1 MKDTRFICFCNR
13 CHVLMDDENPSEESF
28 DFIDEDLHVLDIKDQ
43 LRASDGHVI
52 CPVCEE
58 DSALFDVT
66 SKEQLKSIKML
77 LRKE

>member
-1 MKDTRFICFCNR
+1 MKNTQNICFCNR

-28 DFIDEDLHVLDIKDQ
+28 DFTDEDLVGLDIKDQ
-43 LRASDGHVI
+43 LRASEGYVV

-66 SKEQLKSIKML
+66 SKEQLDKIRIL
-77 LRKE
+77 TT